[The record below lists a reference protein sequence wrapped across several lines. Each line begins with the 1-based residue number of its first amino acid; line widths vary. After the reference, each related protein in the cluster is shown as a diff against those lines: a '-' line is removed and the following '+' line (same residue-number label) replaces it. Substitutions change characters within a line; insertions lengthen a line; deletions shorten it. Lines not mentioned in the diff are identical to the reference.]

1 MLKEEV
7 ALLEQELALLE
18 AEPVG
23 FYVYFMLPITIY
35 HYEYKF

>member
-7 ALLEQELALLE
+7 ALLEQELAILE

-23 FYVYFMLPITIY
+23 FFYVYY
-35 HYEYKF
+35 CCWYEL